1 MCVSV
6 CLWTTLGHSHS
17 SIFIDIYLNLHHLY
31 KHIPNYMLI
40 VFQGHRSKVKVMR
53 SKTSIFSFSKI
64 TKKILDRFSLN
75 KSPNTQC
82 GLACMPIVF
91 LSLTL
96 KFKAKFSI
104 FNSFTALISKIYR
117 NVVLS
122 TKIDISCKNFWS
134 WSKSKVK

>member
-1 MCVSV
+1 MVCSLSIWVCVSV

-17 SIFIDIYLNLHHLY
+17 SIFIDIYLNLHDLY
-31 KHIPNYMLI
+31 KHIPNYMPI

-64 TKKILDRFSLN
+64 SKKILDRFSLN

-82 GLACMPIVF
+82 GLASMHIVS

-96 KFKAKFSI
+96 KVKVTVKGQRSPDSENFS
-104 FNSFTALISKIYR
+104 FST
-117 NVVLS
+117 VLQH
-122 TKIDISCKNFWS
+122 
-134 WSKSKVK
+134 